1 MGDHGEKSISI
12 ITMNT
17 RYLYTVWF
25 KDLNVT
31 EHDPDFE
38 WPACFLIESKSVIT
52 AKQWGD
58 YLAKC
63 YASSSKQE
71 FNFSEIEVL
80 TNETILNIETLPL
93 IQDSEDVNDQFI
105 GW

>member
-1 MGDHGEKSISI
+1 
-12 ITMNT
+12 MNT

-38 WPACFLIESKSVIT
+38 LPACFLIESKSAIT
-52 AKQWGD
+52 VKQCGD
-58 YLAKC
+58 YLAKR

-80 TNETILNIETLPL
+80 TNGTILNIETLPL
-93 IQDSEDVNDQFI
+93 IQDGEDVNDQFI